1 MAAIVNP
8 TLKQVISDFAYIF
21 EDNNQIPVLE
31 DTITFD
37 TGSVN
42 TSEVKLTTKQV
53 VTATLDKDDSDIS
66 YDEVV
71 SLDFGAEVTD
81 GLGAEKTENIDV
93 TFVTRSKNA
102 KVELTDATVSSS
114 YQYSDDG
121 VLVKHKV
128 ITPSAAGMKI
138 TVAASGQQ
146 IQAPTA

>member
-21 EDNNQIPVLE
+21 EDATQIPVLE
-31 DTITFD
+31 NTITFD

-42 TSEVKLTTKQV
+42 TSEIKLTTKQV

-71 SLDFGAEVTD
+71 SLDLGAEVND
-81 GLGAEKTENIDV
+81 ALGAVKTENIDV
-93 TFVTRSKNA
+93 AFVTRSKNA